1 MSKVERPNTVSL
13 ESWEALTEE
22 QQEFLAE
29 HERLHADWEAELHEF
44 LTTAS
49 TPSMF
54 AWRQVK
60 HRTVQ

>member
-1 MSKVERPNTVSL
+1 MERPKNVSL
-13 ESWEALTEE
+13 ESWEALTEQE
-22 QQEFLAE
+22 QEFLAE
-29 HERLHADWEAELHEF
+29 HERLHTGWEAELHEF
-44 LTTAS
+44 LTTGS